1 MINLYNA
8 KRFEDVVS
16 KGKILIKKFPNQL
29 LFYNAT
35 SLSLSAIGKDE
46 EALKILAQALSQQNN
61 NIHVL
66 NNLGL
71 INGNLNKNKIAR
83 EYFDKALLIN
93 ENFIDTLVNLA
104 NLNLKENRIQ
114 EAKECLDKAAK
125 TSKIPETDIII
136 YSALGQYYQHV
147 GNFKEAINC
156 FNIVNKLNPENVIAD
171 KGISLIH
178 KYKNK
183 DDEHLKLMEGKLNKI
198 NDKENLQHLFFA
210 LGKAYEDLN
219 EYKNLLNI

>member
-1 MINLYNA
+1 M
-8 KRFEDVVS
+8 EC
-16 KGKILIKKFPNQL
+16 QM
-29 LFYNAT
+29 
-35 SLSLSAIGKDE
+35 
-46 EALKILAQALSQQNN
+46 
-61 NIHVL
+61 
-66 NNLGL
+66 

-156 FNIVNKLNPENVIAD
+156 FNIVNKFSFNN
-171 KGISLIH
+171 LIV
-178 KYKNK
+178 
-183 DDEHLKLMEGKLNKI
+183 
-198 NDKENLQHLFFA
+198 
-210 LGKAYEDLN
+210 
-219 EYKNLLNI
+219 